1 MHISA
6 LSCGLLFHSEPP
18 LSSNP
23 PMRFGPGFLWC
34 GHTGLAPPTPD
45 SSPNTF
51 LASRA
56 PSDTCTC
63 PHATLWGTQCP
74 HLCHA
79 LHTGDLGHALTNM
92 GPSEPKK
99 HIAMLVLS
107 QAAEETW
114 ISCHT
119 AGTGPVLL
127 ESLALDRLAFSSSEG
142 LQTQPVSCFTWI
154 SFILSDGASIS
165 MLLPVAF
172 NLCPQGE
179 LLSTQFKVLTGTG
192 TADLDTGADPAA
204 TETRAELPT
213 STAALST
220 VCRRM
225 TAHNTLVL

>member
-1 MHISA
+1 
-6 LSCGLLFHSEPP
+6 
-18 LSSNP
+18 
-23 PMRFGPGFLWC
+23 MRFGPGILGC
-34 GHTGLAPPTPD
+34 GHTGLAPPTQGSP
-45 SSPNTF
+45 PNTF
-51 LASRA
+51 PASCA
-56 PSDTCTC
+56 PSNTCPC

-74 HLCHA
+74 HLCHVR
-79 LHTGDLGHALTNM
+79 HIGDVGHALTNI
-92 GPSEPKK
+92 GHSEPKK
-99 HIAMLVLS
+99 HIAVLVLS

-119 AGTGPVLL
+119 AGTGSVPL
-127 ESLALDRLAFSSSEG
+127 ESLALDRLAFSSSDR
-142 LQTQPVSCFTWI
+142 LQTQPVSCFTWT

-179 LLSTQFKVLTGTG
+179 LLSTRFKVLTGTG
-192 TADLDTGADPAA
+192 TDDLDTGADPAE

-213 STAALST
+213 PTAALST